1 MGLNMGLVVG
11 VQMGK
16 GLCTVLGACTFH
28 VSSAANG
35 AGSCSVRHSQTM
47 QTTNAAAGQTAA
59 QHSSSGLR
67 HCWNR
72 PAAAAAV
79 PHSSAQPCNSA
90 PAASIVHCIE
100 CNTGDREATSP
111 VWQTV
116 VCLRLL
122 CSLHMA
128 ELPHCPILGLST
140 VILAEVCTQ
149 AAVQQA
155 AEVCSVVQQA
165 AYFVGQGPWCTAHPA
180 AASAG
185 DRPPA
190 AFQQAAACSVL

>member
-1 MGLNMGLVVG
+1 
-11 VQMGK
+11 MGK
-16 GLCTVLGACTFH
+16 GLCTVLGASCTLH

-35 AGSCSVRHSQTM
+35 AGSCSVRHSKTM
-47 QTTNAAAGQTAA
+47 QTTDAAAGQTAG
-59 QHSSSGLR
+59 QQSSSGLR
-67 HCWNR
+67 YCWNR

-100 CNTGDREATSP
+100 FNTGDREATSP

-140 VILAEVCTQ
+140 VTLAEVCTQ
-149 AAVQQA
+149 AALQQP

-165 AYFVGQGPWCTAHPA
+165 AYFVGQGPCCTAHPA